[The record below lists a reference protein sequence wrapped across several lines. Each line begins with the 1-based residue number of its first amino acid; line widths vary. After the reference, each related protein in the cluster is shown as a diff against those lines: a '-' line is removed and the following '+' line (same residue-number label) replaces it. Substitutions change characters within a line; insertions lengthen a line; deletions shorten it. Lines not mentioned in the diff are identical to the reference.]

1 MNIKK
6 ILSAVLATSVLSVS
20 LMACGNATDAPEFP
34 SVAQPS
40 DFTVPLESEDDG
52 SELTTEAST
61 TISETTVESSLTGD
75 VSETT
80 TETLPADSSETGQ
93 TIDLGDLD
101 DLDDLDGSDGAD
113 GVDGVEGP
121 ALTATMGVDKGLLNV
136 KITFP
141 ASMMS
146 DEELDLD
153 EYIRE
158 NDFSAAAFN
167 DDGSLTVTMSRAR
180 HEELLGNLRDAI
192 EESLDE
198 MVSDEGPAHVKS
210 YEIKDN
216 YSNIRIMVDAA
227 AYAEAFDMSLFTMSL
242 LVSFY
247 QTYDGAAI
255 EYNISI
261 VDEATGE
268 VLDAAIQP
276 DAGE

>member
-6 ILSAVLATSVLSVS
+6 MLSAVLATTVLSVS
-20 LMACGNATDAPEFP
+20 LMACGNASDTPGFP

-93 TIDLGDLD
+93 TI

-180 HEELLGNLRDAI
+180 HEELLGNLRDTI

-247 QTYDGAAI
+247 QTYDGADI